1 MSDYVSRV
9 SADLQQRYAGQ
20 PEYLQAVL
28 TWLEMIAPALE
39 DNPIYERVDLLT
51 RMVEP
56 DRMLT
61 FTVPWMDDQG
71 MAHTN
76 HGYRVQFNSA
86 IGPYKGGLRFHP
98 SVNPSIVKFL
108 GFEQTYKNALT
119 GLPIGGAAG
128 GADFDPRGKSSR
140 EIMRFCQSFM
150 TALYRLIGAD
160 TDIPAGD
167 IGVGSREIGYLYG
180 QYKRLTGKAESSA
193 LTGKGLTYGGSVIR
207 QEAAGFGTVYFLA
220 RMLEHQGETLEG
232 KRLAVSGFGN
242 MSWGVCRKSAE
253 LGGKVVTLSGPDGYV
268 YDPDGVCTQEKFD
281 FMLSMRAGGADKVE
295 PYADH
300 FGVEFFPG
308 KRPWEVPVDIVIP
321 CATQNELDVE
331 DAVMIVANN
340 VRYYV
345 EAANMPATAEAL
357 RLLRLS
363 PKILTAGS
371 KASGSGGVVVSAL
384 EMVQNS
390 LRYSWT
396 RQEVDSRLKQIM
408 GGIYDASAA
417 AAEEY
422 GLGYDLIA
430 CDHAYVSRGTLLA
443 GHARAEDDAYI
454 RGAVLTDHARASG
467 FAVIV
472 YNQDTGGVPM
482 LSGQSAVYGRVSGD
496 VRLTDT
502 ALVISG
508 EEIQND
514 TLDTLVISGQGRSVI
529 RDDSRDELVP
539 QTGQPEPSKAKIKER
554 QVER

>member
-1 MSDYVSRV
+1 MSYVDSVIERV
-9 SADLQQRYAGQ
+9 KAKNPNE
-20 PEYLQAVL
+20 PEFIQAVTEVL
-28 TWLEMIAPALE
+28 KSLEPVIESNPAYEKAGLLE
-39 DNPIYERVDLLT
+39 RIVEPERVVMF
-51 RMVEP
+51 R
-56 DRMLT
+56 
-61 FTVPWMDDQG
+61 VPWVADDGTVQVNRG
-71 MAHTN
+71 F
-76 HGYRVQFNSA
+76 RVEFNSA
-86 IGPYKGGLRFHP
+86 LGPYKGGLRLHP
-98 SVNPSIVKFL
+98 SVNLGIIKFL
-108 GFEQTYKNALT
+108 GFEQIFKNSLT
-119 GLPIGGAAG
+119 TLPMGGGKG
-128 GADFDPRGKSSR
+128 GCDFDPKGKSDM

-295 PYADH
+295 PYADR

-430 CDHAYVSRGTLLA
+430 GNDIAAFKKIS
-443 GHARAEDDAYI
+443 
-454 RGAVLTDHARASG
+454 
-467 FAVIV
+467 
-472 YNQDTGGVPM
+472 
-482 LSGQSAVYGRVSGD
+482 
-496 VRLTDT
+496 T
-502 ALVISG
+502 AMIA
-508 EEIQND
+508 
-514 TLDTLVISGQGRSVI
+514 QG
-529 RDDSRDELVP
+529 L
-539 QTGQPEPSKAKIKER
+539 
-554 QVER
+554 

>member
-128 GADFDPRGKSSR
+128 GAEFDTRGQSSR
-140 EIMRFCQSFM
+140 EFKGFCKTLM
-150 TALYRLIGAD
+150 TAQYPQIGAD

-253 LGGKVVTLSGPDGYV
+253 LGGKVVTLSGQDG
-268 YDPDGVCTQEKFD
+268 
-281 FMLSMRAGGADKVE
+281 
-295 PYADH
+295 
-300 FGVEFFPG
+300 
-308 KRPWEVPVDIVIP
+308 
-321 CATQNELDVE
+321 
-331 DAVMIVANN
+331 
-340 VRYYV
+340 
-345 EAANMPATAEAL
+345 
-357 RLLRLS
+357 
-363 PKILTAGS
+363 
-371 KASGSGGVVVSAL
+371 
-384 EMVQNS
+384 
-390 LRYSWT
+390 
-396 RQEVDSRLKQIM
+396 
-408 GGIYDASAA
+408 
-417 AAEEY
+417 
-422 GLGYDLIA
+422 
-430 CDHAYVSRGTLLA
+430 
-443 GHARAEDDAYI
+443 
-454 RGAVLTDHARASG
+454 
-467 FAVIV
+467 
-472 YNQDTGGVPM
+472 
-482 LSGQSAVYGRVSGD
+482 
-496 VRLTDT
+496 
-502 ALVISG
+502 
-508 EEIQND
+508 
-514 TLDTLVISGQGRSVI
+514 
-529 RDDSRDELVP
+529 
-539 QTGQPEPSKAKIKER
+539 
-554 QVER
+554 

>member
-1 MSDYVSRV
+1 MSIQHEYLNGLMERV
-9 SADLQQRYAGQ
+9 VRRNPAEPEFHQAVQEVLASLVPVVEAK
-20 PEYLQAVL
+20 PEYIKEGVMDCL
-28 TWLEMIAPALE
+28 
-39 DNPIYERVDLLT
+39 
-51 RMVEP
+51 VEP
-56 DRMLT
+56 ERIIK
-61 FTVPWMDDQG
+61 FRVPWEDDQG
-71 MAHTN
+71 NIHVN
-76 HGYRVQFNSA
+76 RGFRVQFNSA

-98 SVNPSIVKFL
+98 SVYEGIIKFL
-108 GFEQTYKNALT
+108 GFEQIFKNSLT
-119 GLPIGGAAG
+119 GLPIGGGKG
-128 GADFDPRGKSSR
+128 GSDFDPKGKSDA
-140 EIMRFCQSFM
+140 EVMRFCQSFM
-150 TALYRLIGAD
+150 TELFKYIGPD
-160 TDIPAGD
+160 TDVPAGD
-167 IGVGSREIGYLYG
+167 IGVGAREIGYLYG
-180 QYKRLTGKAESSA
+180 EYKRLTGKAESSA
-193 LTGKGLTYGGSVIR
+193 LTGKGLTYGGSLIR

-232 KRLAVSGFGN
+232 KRLAISGFGN

-281 FMLSMRAGGADKVE
+281 FMLSMRASGVDKVE
-295 PYADH
+295 PYAEK
-300 FGVEFFPG
+300 FGVEFYPG
-308 KRPWEVPVDIVIP
+308 KKPWEVPVDIVIP

-408 GGIYDASAA
+408 GDIYDASAA

-430 CDHAYVSRGTLLA
+430 GNDIAA
-443 GHARAEDDAYI
+443 FKKI
-454 RGAVLTDHARASG
+454 
-467 FAVIV
+467 
-472 YNQDTGGVPM
+472 
-482 LSGQSAVYGRVSGD
+482 SA
-496 VRLTDT
+496 
-502 ALVISG
+502 AMIA
-508 EEIQND
+508 
-514 TLDTLVISGQGRSVI
+514 QG
-529 RDDSRDELVP
+529 L
-539 QTGQPEPSKAKIKER
+539 
-554 QVER
+554 

>member
-1 MSDYVSRV
+1 MLTDEYVKRV
-9 SADLQQRYAGQ
+9 YAQVEQRDGDQ
-20 PEYLQAVL
+20 PEFLQAVREVFE
-28 TWLEMIAPALE
+28 TIQPVVEKHPEYEKAGVLERIVEP
-39 DNPIYERVDLLT
+39 ERVVKFRVAWT
-51 RMVEP
+51 
-56 DRMLT
+56 
-61 FTVPWMDDQG
+61 DDEGKVQV
-71 MAHTN
+71 N
-76 HGYRVQFNSA
+76 RGYRVQFNSA

-98 SVNPSIVKFL
+98 TVNESVIKFL
-108 GFEQTYKNALT
+108 GFEQILKNSLT
-119 GLPIGGAAG
+119 TLPMGGGKG
-128 GADFDPRGKSSR
+128 GCDFDPKGKSDM

-295 PYADH
+295 PYADR

-430 CDHAYVSRGTLLA
+430 GNDIAAFKKIS
-443 GHARAEDDAYI
+443 
-454 RGAVLTDHARASG
+454 
-467 FAVIV
+467 
-472 YNQDTGGVPM
+472 
-482 LSGQSAVYGRVSGD
+482 
-496 VRLTDT
+496 T
-502 ALVISG
+502 AMIA
-508 EEIQND
+508 
-514 TLDTLVISGQGRSVI
+514 QG
-529 RDDSRDELVP
+529 L
-539 QTGQPEPSKAKIKER
+539 
-554 QVER
+554 